1 MTPPY
6 GGETAGV
13 MNNTESRVCVRGE
26 GGDDG
31 DGLDFKISSRP
42 NRKFASCKI
51 SVWSTSAH
59 NVAAG
64 CDKVNLR
71 SGSSGPASSMKSGG
85 DMNGRTGV

>member
-13 MNNTESRVCVRGE
+13 MNNTDSRVGVSGE

-42 NRKFASCKI
+42 NRKFVSNI
-51 SVWSTSAH
+51 SVSPASAH

-71 SGSSGPASSMKSGG
+71 SGNGGPASAKAGG
-85 DMNGRTGV
+85 DTTGRSGV